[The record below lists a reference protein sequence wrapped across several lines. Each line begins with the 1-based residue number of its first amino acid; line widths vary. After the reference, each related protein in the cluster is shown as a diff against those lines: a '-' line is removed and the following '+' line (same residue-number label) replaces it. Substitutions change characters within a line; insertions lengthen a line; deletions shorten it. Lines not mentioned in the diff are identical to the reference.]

1 MSMTQSVLM
10 TVNGESV
17 TATIPVRKHLVDF
30 LREDVGLTGSHIGC
44 EHGVCGACTLEV
56 NGSMV
61 RGCLMLAVQADG
73 GEVTTVEGL
82 AESGRSDAL
91 RAALCSAQR
100 IAMWLLHAGHAGECL
115 GVCGGRRHCR
125 SRCDPSAFVWQLL
138 SVHGVINPLWTRSAM
153 SLRGGRARDGTSD
166 AFRQTELL
174 HRQDRAPPGCP
185 AVGRGSRALCR

>member
-73 GEVTTVEGL
+73 G
-82 AESGRSDAL
+82 RSYHSRGACRE
-91 RAALCSAQR
+91 RAIRCPPGCLCSAQR

-138 SVHGVINPLWTRSAM
+138 SVHGVSI
-153 SLRGGRARDGTSD
+153 
-166 AFRQTELL
+166 
-174 HRQDRAPPGCP
+174 HC
-185 AVGRGSRALCR
+185 GRGLRCH